1 MSVNRPL
8 CVGPIRTHG
17 GVTKDPCVHLVQGVG
32 KLDSEMGVLRN
43 YLTTSSVL
51 VTALK
56 DVAAMRA
63 APLTAAPKREAATST
78 SADIDWT
85 QTTEGLR

>member
-1 MSVNRPL
+1 M
-8 CVGPIRTHG
+8 CIA
-17 GVTKDPCVHLVQGVG
+17 QGVG
-32 KLDSEMGVLRN
+32 QLDSEMGVLRN

-56 DVAAMRA
+56 DVAATRTA
-63 APLTAAPKREAATST
+63 TLSAAPKGEAATST
-78 SADIDWT
+78 SADVDWA